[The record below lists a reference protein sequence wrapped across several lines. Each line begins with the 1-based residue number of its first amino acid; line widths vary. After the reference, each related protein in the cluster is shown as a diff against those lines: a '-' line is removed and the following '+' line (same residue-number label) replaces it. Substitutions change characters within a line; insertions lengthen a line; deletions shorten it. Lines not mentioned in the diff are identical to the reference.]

1 MNCFIAII
9 MFLFSLFSGWLMYV
23 KDFFFLKKSFLT
35 VCMYYKLIVCVFL
48 ASWVLLYKLRFN
60 LTMWTSCLVNLLS
73 SLTPTMTACWS
84 VVYFSCPLVILFD
97 LVSFSL
103 SLSFSSFLTCP
114 VPSSSGCGI
123 WLGRM
128 NFSAGELW
136 KGWIARS
143 MDWFCPLKPRL

>member
-1 MNCFIAII
+1 MGKNE
-9 MFLFSLFSGWLMYV
+9 LFYGYNLVFNLPIFWLTECV
-23 KDFFFLKKSFLT
+23 KDFFFPKKSFLT
-35 VCMYYKLIVCVFL
+35 VCMYYKLIVCVVL
-48 ASWVLLYKLRFN
+48 ASWVRLYKLRFN
-60 LTMWTSCLVNLLS
+60 LKMWTSCLVNLLLL
-73 SLTPTMTACWS
+73 LTPTMTACWS

-136 KGWIARS
+136 KAELPDVWV
-143 MDWFCPLKPRL
+143 DFVL